1 MIELSIHTILCNSK
15 KWNTVR
21 GNHRNVHLHSHFE
34 LSRIKTRPF
43 VEKLIVVDGIKE
55 SIFHFIL
62 WWDISMEIKEEKKK
76 GYKMYTD
83 ENIQVY
89 IETYFEYTI
98 HEETTVVS
106 EVFTIG
112 EKIEVICKFFS
123 LPTYTA
129 LIHY

>member
-1 MIELSIHTILCNSK
+1 MYIYTAISNRIIADK
-15 KWNTVR
+15 NT
-21 GNHRNVHLHSHFE
+21 
-34 LSRIKTRPF
+34 F

-76 GYKMYTD
+76 GYEMYTD